1 MVLVIEVNNMSE
13 INIYINDQDKVTVKD
28 DTQIIKMKGDR
39 GEALRFEDLTEAQ
52 KAELKGPKGDKGEDG
67 KSATAEIAYHTL
79 LAGNV
84 WCKDSTIDN
93 VLVSMI
99 GNLNKPFPRT
109 EFIPLSVG
117 AVTHGQSVVSV
128 TGEPHY
134 SVKIV
139 GNDIDMFP
147 ITENGNGSVT
157 IQPLGEDDVKLTY
170 HNYLGDK
177 VGEATIQG
185 QQSVNEVAPDDT
197 YENNGL
203 KYSLYGRNLT
213 INVAGSTYPL
223 DGFDT
228 DESKGLQLFGKWGSD
243 AIDTIT
249 LKSKTKAKIMFT
261 QRGVS
266 GYKNQPIYVENTEN
280 VMIKNRDAGTTLNIG
295 TKTQGLQMT
304 TFNNQDITWDDI
316 EHRYKDTGLEAL
328 EQL

>member
-1 MVLVIEVNNMSE
+1 MST
-13 INIYINDQDKVTVKD
+13 INIYINDEDKVTVKD
-28 DTQIIKMKGDR
+28 DTQIIKMKGDK

-177 VGEATIQG
+177 VGEATIQW
-185 QQSVNEVAPDDT
+185 QQSTNEVAQDDT

-223 DGFDT
+223 DRFDA
-228 DESKGLQLFGKWGSD
+228 DESKGLQLFGKWGSN

-249 LKSKTKAKIMFT
+249 LKSKTKAAIMFT

-280 VMIKNRDAGTTLNIG
+280 VNIKNREVGMTLNIG

-304 TFNNQDITWDDI
+304 TFNNQDITWDDL

>member
-1 MVLVIEVNNMSE
+1 MSE
-13 INIYINDQDKVTVKD
+13 INIYINDEDKVTVKD

-39 GEALRFEDLTEAQ
+39 GQALRYEDLTEAQ
-52 KAELKGPKGDKGEDG
+52 KAELKGPKGDKGDDG

-79 LAGNV
+79 LEGNV

-99 GNLNKPFPRT
+99 GNLNKAFPRS

-117 AVTHGQSVVSV
+117 AVTHGQSVVSI

-134 SVKIV
+134 SVKLV
-139 GNDIDMFP
+139 GNDVDMFP

-170 HNYLGDK
+170 HNYLGIK

-185 QQSVNEVAPDDT
+185 QRAANEVAPDDT

-203 KYSLYGRNLT
+203 KYSLYGRNLV
-213 INVAGSTYPL
+213 INIAGSTYPL
-223 DGFDT
+223 NEFDT
-228 DESKGLQLFGKWGSD
+228 NEEKGVQLFGKWGSD

-249 LKSKTKAKIMFT
+249 LKSKTQAAIMFT
-261 QRGVS
+261 LRGVS
-266 GYKNQPIYVENTEN
+266 GYKNQPIYVENIEN
-280 VMIKNRDAGTTLNIG
+280 VKIKNRDAGMTLNIG

-304 TFNNQDITWDDI
+304 TFNTTDITWDDL
-316 EHRYKDTGLEAL
+316 EHRYKDTGAANDHL
-328 EQL
+328 